1 MRRRVSVSVVRTSV
15 CRSVYLSVCLSVPSI
30 DRRRRSAANAGSV
43 MLRADDGCLRT
54 TASVAAST
62 YFENEMLFPLLIFLA
77 RSYRP
82 PAFTA
87 FVLEQVECRH
97 FAVGSHH
104 LERAFLV
111 VLGRL
116 RNTIQVQRDRSY
128 RTATE
133 PVETL
138 N

>member
-1 MRRRVSVSVVRTSV
+1 
-15 CRSVYLSVCLSVPSI
+15 
-30 DRRRRSAANAGSV
+30 
-43 MLRADDGCLRT
+43 
-54 TASVAAST
+54 
-62 YFENEMLFPLLIFLA
+62 MLFPLLIFLA

-138 N
+138 NKKTNCPRSSIEVRPIALPSLTTVTLTHHNL